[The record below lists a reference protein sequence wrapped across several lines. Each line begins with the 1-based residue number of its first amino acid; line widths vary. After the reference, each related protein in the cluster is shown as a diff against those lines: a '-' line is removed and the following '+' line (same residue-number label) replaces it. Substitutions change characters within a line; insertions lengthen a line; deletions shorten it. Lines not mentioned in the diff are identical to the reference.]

1 MSVDRRSVLGM
12 LAVSGVLL
20 SSFMR
25 KALGQSEPDTPLS
38 LPGASG
44 EQAQSLGL
52 PSDWRFV
59 APAEWNTVDATLT
72 ARLNPAL
79 RDNSPI
85 ELGGIKV
92 MRSSGKIE
100 TGQLDPVGQSV
111 EFLRRLPAS
120 SSRPTRPS
128 ASKHSTA
135 TLIRSWPIRAGPTG
149 RPCSGRCRQAARSMR
164 ARPFCRCASSS
175 PRWPSSP
182 LCRRPRSSH

>member
-25 KALGQSEPDTPLS
+25 KALGQSEPDAPLS

-111 EFLRRLPAS
+111 EIPAALAGIVIPADEALSLEALNRDLNPFLADPRGPDGAPLLGPLPA
-120 SSRPTRPS
+120 
-128 ASKHSTA
+128 
-135 TLIRSWPIRAGPTG
+135 WGPLYEGKTFLPV
-149 RPCSGRCRQAARSMR
+149 RFIVAKIAYC
-164 ARPFCRCASSS
+164 
-175 PRWPSSP
+175 
-182 LCRRPRSSH
+182 